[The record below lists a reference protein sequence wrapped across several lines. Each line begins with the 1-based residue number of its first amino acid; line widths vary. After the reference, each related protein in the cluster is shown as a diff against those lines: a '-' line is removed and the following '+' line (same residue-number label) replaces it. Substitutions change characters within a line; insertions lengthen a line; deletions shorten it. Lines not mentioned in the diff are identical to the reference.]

1 MFQKHVSSVLSFF
14 RRMLQMFYLDVSK
27 VDRVLHMLQ
36 CDPPAAVAG
45 GGREGAG
52 EAQTPCGFEQ
62 GADAV

>member
-1 MFQKHVSSVLSFF
+1 MFHLSLEVCCKV
-14 RRMLQMFYLDVSK
+14 RVASNLDVSK

-36 CDPPAAVAG
+36 CDPPAAAAG